1 MTKATNTRRVG
12 ILRFLAA
19 PFKKSKKRC
28 HYVYEPIFTGTRY
41 ILYPKY
47 NPFDTYIFEELL
59 GYVPSSFL
67 HRVIGIWCA
76 FARKAPLC
84 WNLAP
89 RKCQWPPVG
98 SGCSRGSCQ
107 ASSSCSGRWWMAALT
122 VVAGLPD
129 GEGTLLHRRSTGC
142 QLLRV
147 TWHTPHY
154 PQDDAGALC
163 WHSCWWRIVVGWRT
177 ILENG
182 AQKTRKDDGGF
193 EKRRCFILGRRTSWS
208 VCSPAWWN
216 HLSKNGSH
224 FPLSRC
230 LSSVHLREEGALW
243 VPKYTA
249 LKAWRTE
256 VWNGLEAKGQ
266 QGFTEVGASSK
277 ESSSWTLLASRLHLP
292 LCVPKTAMLVE
303 SFPNHLPLLLLPSS
317 SSFIRT
323 FEMLLDS
330 PGESKTL
337 SPMQSHLTS
346 NLNSAR
352 NLYSLF
358 AIKGHLF
365 PGSGD

>member
-1 MTKATNTRRVG
+1 MSLFLQELDIYYTPNIILSTYLRNYWATSHPLFCTESLESGV
-12 ILRFLAA
+12 
-19 PFKKSKKRC
+19 
-28 HYVYEPIFTGTRY
+28 H
-41 ILYPKY
+41 
-47 NPFDTYIFEELL
+47 
-59 GYVPSSFL
+59 
-67 HRVIGIWCA
+67 

-98 SGCSRGSCQ
+98 SGCSGGSGQ

-147 TWHTPHY
+147 ACHTPHY

-182 AQKTRKDDGGF
+182 AQNTRKDDGGF

-256 VWNGLEAKGQ
+256 VWNGLDAKGQ
-266 QGFTEVGASSK
+266 QGFTEV
-277 ESSSWTLLASRLHLP
+277 EPLARNP
-292 LCVPKTAMLVE
+292 VPGL
-303 SFPNHLPLLLLPSS
+303 FW
-317 SSFIRT
+317 
-323 FEMLLDS
+323 LLDS
-330 PGESKTL
+330 ICPSVFLRQQCWWSL
-337 SPMQSHLTS
+337 SRITS
-346 NLNSAR
+346 LCCFFLPPLR
-352 NLYSLF
+352 L
-358 AIKGHLF
+358 
-365 PGSGD
+365 